1 MSKWDQ
7 RFLDLAE
14 HVRGWSLDPS
24 TKVGAVVVGAEDKR
38 SLAVGYNGFP
48 PGIADDE
55 RLNDRDVK
63 YRLIVHAEINAIRN
77 ARFPVAGA
85 TLYTTKFPCDSCAKE
100 IVSAGI
106 QRVVSP
112 EPDWDCPRWG
122 ESTSFARG
130 VFEEARIEISFP
142 TSQDRIETAA

>member
-7 RFLDLAE
+7 RFLELAN

-24 TKVGAVVVGAEDKR
+24 TKVGAVVVGAGDKR

-112 EPDWDCPRWG
+112 EPDWDCQRWG
-122 ESTSFARG
+122 EPATFARR
-130 VFEEARIEISFP
+130 VFDEAGIEVSFL
-142 TSQDRIETAA
+142 TRQDVIETAA